1 MVAMLGSQVLSV
13 VVQLGCAVALVFVA
27 VTLRHRG
34 GDGWKWLL
42 GAGLGMSL
50 QALLGPLVGA
60 AVMWLPAQAGL
71 PGDVIVYTGIV
82 TVLRSLGWALWWV
95 LLLRGIVLVARP
107 ADA

>member
-1 MVAMLGSQVLSV
+1 MYGSQVLSA

-27 VTLRHRG
+27 VTLRHRSG
-34 GDGWKWLL
+34 EGWKWLL
-42 GAGLGMSL
+42 GAGIGMCL

-60 AVMWLPAQAGL
+60 AVQLMPARSGL
-71 PGDVIVYTGIV
+71 YGDLMFYMGIV